1 VLIPSLGQTAV
12 RGPKLTILSAGR
24 EDEGEYIC
32 TATAGRAS
40 GQARAQLY
48 VRYQWRE
55 FSTNLLVS

>member
-1 VLIPSLGQTAV
+1 MLIHSLVQTAV

-48 VRYQWRE
+48 VRYQWWRE
-55 FSTNLLVS
+55 F